1 MFDNGKGSA
10 GQVRARTRWIRHEN
24 FEELTY
30 LRKPSIRFGGTRRRG
45 QEKSRALIA
54 LLARALNRRYIDGLG
69 SATQG
74 WRLGPLESCRLE
86 SFDRFAGPNHLS
98 HSPSGNLLR
107 SAPGRKRLL

>member
-69 SATQG
+69 SATRNLAL
-74 WRLGPLESCRLE
+74 W
-86 SFDRFAGPNHLS
+86 NHAAS
-98 HSPSGNLLR
+98 SPSIDLR
-107 SAPGRKRLL
+107 GPIIFPTRLPEIH